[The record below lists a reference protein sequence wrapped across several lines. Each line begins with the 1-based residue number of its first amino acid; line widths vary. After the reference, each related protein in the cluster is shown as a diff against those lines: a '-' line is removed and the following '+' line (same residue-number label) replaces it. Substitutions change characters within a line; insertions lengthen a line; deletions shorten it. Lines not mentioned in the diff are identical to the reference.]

1 MEFKDLVLRD
11 SADYQ
16 IVPIPSLDKR
26 IRKKKTQQLISIGIL
41 LSLRHFKIL
50 FHKSMNNQHN

>member
-26 IRKKKTQQLISIGIL
+26 IRKKNTAIDQYWHSAQFKTL
-41 LSLRHFKIL
+41 
-50 FHKSMNNQHN
+50 